1 MSNRLL
7 EQYVKAHTFLPL
19 IPATDMSF
27 SIAPF
32 RAAKPVVDLR
42 GPAMPLGL
50 RLDFE
55 ASDWSSHHVL
65 PPQQPHSQNRQE
77 STNSDATQGCSGRLH
92 NADVIFRDK
101 TRQST
106 NLRAISGST
115 KEDHATHSFRQAATA
130 LEFSRQRCLDD
141 LPSLESVLPLQIA
154 SHALS
159 PREKTYHL
167 NSYDSPEELSSPG
180 SGPVLMPKEIEDDF
194 ERFIHANSAPL
205 TSCGQPSS
213 ASDPGAISS
222 KGQVVPSSSCF
233 PCGGGE
239 DLFDRVAREQQI
251 FRTLVVTHVE
261 CKNHITPA
269 KAGVDYLQTASTG
282 APRVESFSEGEDF
295 ATLEEETLSGM
306 SSTSAGG
313 AKKRKRGASVD
324 STLPNT
330 TLSPSP
336 EQPERV
342 IAVFEALRQCRWECG
357 GVRVVEPIELT
368 TSPTLASA
376 LDENLADW
384 AAPRRSR
391 NRAKSKA
398 TTSSKAPPHRSTSV
412 SYLFDDIEPIVLSVH
427 DVGYLSRLADE
438 IEKMNTES
446 SSLVA
451 EHFGAATTAAD
462 AVNLV
467 KPTDSTVSE
476 QQRKRMK
483 LFRCVSVT
491 ATGDTFASAR
501 SLHAAMCAAF
511 SVCRAVDA
519 VVSGEYR
526 NAFCCVRPP
535 GHHAGASGSTVDDS
549 GKLVG
554 QGFCLINNV
563 AVAARYAVA
572 NHQSIKKVAV
582 IDWDLHHGNGSQE
595 MFCSLDGPW
604 ARDALC
610 DSVLFCSIHGA
621 TPPGSEPHLFPGTAR
636 CKSRSDGAVNVPLPA
651 GTGHAE
657 FLARFNT
664 EVIAAAEAFKPDLIL
679 ISAGFDGH
687 KDDLFKFLKL
697 TDRTFKQM
705 TEAVMALAERVRLQV
720 HTLTTNSAFQVCKG
734 RIVSVLEGGYD
745 VPTLVRC
752 CTIHVKALATYKQ
765 PLPVVNSNCRK
776 QRPVHGGNAHAISL
790 HQQNFVTSCELPS
803 SCSRSSRN
811 RNSYVGQ
818 HGIVTG
824 LRAGRH

>member
-7 EQYVKAHTFLPL
+7 EQYLKAHAWTPL
-19 IPATDMSF
+19 IPATDVSL
-27 SIAPF
+27 SIAQF

-55 ASDWSSHHVL
+55 ASDWSPHHVQ
-65 PPQQPHSQNRQE
+65 PPKAQTGQE
-77 STNSDATQGCSGRLH
+77 SSYSDAAQRRSGRLQ
-92 NADVIFRDK
+92 NAEGILRDETK
-101 TRQST
+101 QST
-106 NLRAISGST
+106 SLRPKSGFA
-115 KEDHATHSFRQAATA
+115 KEDEATHSFRQAATA
-130 LEFSRQRCLDD
+130 LELSRQRCLDD
-141 LPSLESVLPLQIA
+141 LPNLESILPLQLA
-154 SHALS
+154 SQALS
-159 PREKTYHL
+159 PRAKAYHP
-167 NSYDSPEELSSPG
+167 NAYDSPEELSSPG

-194 ERFIHANSAPL
+194 ERLINANSAPL
-205 TSCGQPSS
+205 PTCGQPSS
-213 ASDPGAISS
+213 ASDPGAISA
-222 KGQVVPSSSCF
+222 KGPIIPSTSFLIST
-233 PCGGGE
+233 GGE
-239 DLFDRVAREQQI
+239 DLFDRVAREQHI

-269 KAGVDYLQTASTG
+269 KSGIDYLQTVSSGT
-282 APRVESFSEGEDF
+282 PRVESFSEGEDF
-295 ATLEEETLSGM
+295 AALDEETLSGVV
-306 SSTSAGG
+306 STSASGAC
-313 AKKRKRGASVD
+313 AKKRKRGE
-324 STLPNT
+324 STESTVPHT
-330 TLSPSP
+330 TVSPSP

-384 AAPRRSR
+384 AAPHRSQTH
-391 NRAKSKA
+391 AKSKA
-398 TTSSKAPPHRSTSV
+398 HTSPKTPPHRSTSV

-427 DVGYLSRLADE
+427 DIGYLSRLADE
-438 IEKMNTES
+438 IEKMNVGSKGQVSQRLGT
-446 SSLVA
+446 
-451 EHFGAATTAAD
+451 ATTVAA
-462 AVNLV
+462 AANCV
-467 KPTDSTVSE
+467 KTNATVRSE
-476 QQRKRMK
+476 QQRKRKK

-501 SLHAAMCAAF
+501 SLHAAMCSAF

-519 VVSGEYR
+519 VISGEYR

-535 GHHAGASGSTVDDS
+535 GHHAGSSGSTVDDN

-563 AVAARYAVA
+563 AVAARYAVT
-572 NHQSIKKVAV
+572 NHQSINKVAV

-595 MFCSLDGPW
+595 IFCSLDGPW

-610 DSVLFCSIHGA
+610 DSILFCSIHGA

-636 CKSRSDGAVNVPLPA
+636 CKTHDDSAVNVPLPA

-705 TEAVMALAERVRLQV
+705 TEGVMALAERVRL
-720 HTLTTNSAFQVCKG
+720 
-734 RIVSVLEGGYD
+734 
-745 VPTLVRC
+745 
-752 CTIHVKALATYKQ
+752 
-765 PLPVVNSNCRK
+765 
-776 QRPVHGGNAHAISL
+776 
-790 HQQNFVTSCELPS
+790 
-803 SCSRSSRN
+803 
-811 RNSYVGQ
+811 
-818 HGIVTG
+818 
-824 LRAGRH
+824 